1 VDRCLSLLDRDDVPE
16 HVRALTSNH
25 VLDVEADLELRLVTR
40 ADTGADTRTEPPVAQ
55 GSMSGNL
62 DSAQLQAATALAGTA
77 GLVVVE
83 GAAGAGKTAT
93 LAAVRDLLTVNR
105 HRLLIVTPTL
115 KAAHAAEREV
125 GTGAHSAGWLVH
137 QYGFRWDEHGR
148 WSREDSRPPVG
159 RGLEKGDLLV
169 VDEAGMLDQDTA
181 RALLAIADETGAR
194 LALIGDRHQ
203 LPAVGRGGVLD
214 LAARW
219 APPGAHL
226 TLDTLH
232 RFVDQ
237 EYADLTL
244 LMRTGDQASDV
255 FDALLQRGEIVLHP
269 SEVERTEA
277 FAELD
282 GLVMA
287 DTRDQVRDL
296 NAAIRD
302 HRSEQAF
309 GPAAI
314 TTVRGERVGLGD
326 PIVTRR
332 NDRDLDVANRDTW
345 TVTGV
350 AAEGRLRV
358 SGERGERILPAAYVR
373 ADVELAYATTVYG
386 AQGQTVDTAHLL
398 VGEGTGAAAAYVGM
412 TRGRQRNVAHL
423 VAESVDEARLQW
435 VRTFSRDRA
444 DLGPAHAAQVA
455 GQDIERYGPVARPSV
470 PRRRPTEPLPLP
482 NRLEPTQGV
491 GI

>member
-1 VDRCLSLLDRDDVPE
+1 
-16 HVRALTSNH
+16 
-25 VLDVEADLELRLVTR
+25 
-40 ADTGADTRTEPPVAQ
+40 
-55 GSMSGNL
+55 
-62 DSAQLQAATALAGTA
+62 
-77 GLVVVE
+77 
-83 GAAGAGKTAT
+83 
-93 LAAVRDLLTVNR
+93 VNR

-296 NAAIRD
+296 
-302 HRSEQAF
+302 
-309 GPAAI
+309 
-314 TTVRGERVGLGD
+314 
-326 PIVTRR
+326 
-332 NDRDLDVANRDTW
+332 
-345 TVTGV
+345 
-350 AAEGRLRV
+350 
-358 SGERGERILPAAYVR
+358 
-373 ADVELAYATTVYG
+373 
-386 AQGQTVDTAHLL
+386 
-398 VGEGTGAAAAYVGM
+398 
-412 TRGRQRNVAHL
+412 
-423 VAESVDEARLQW
+423 
-435 VRTFSRDRA
+435 
-444 DLGPAHAAQVA
+444 
-455 GQDIERYGPVARPSV
+455 RYP
-470 PRRRPTEPLPLP
+470 
-482 NRLEPTQGV
+482 
-491 GI
+491 